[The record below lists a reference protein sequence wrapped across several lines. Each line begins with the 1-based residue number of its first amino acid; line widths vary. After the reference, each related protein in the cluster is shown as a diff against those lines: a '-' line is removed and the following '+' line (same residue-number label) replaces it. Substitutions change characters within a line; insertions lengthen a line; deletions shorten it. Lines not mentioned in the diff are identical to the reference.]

1 MDERIYIHTINNKYS
16 DYYKPE
22 RQKTY
27 LEDDLKHGELRS
39 RRLRGDLRDNTN
51 FSGLDY
57 ISLSDY
63 ELRFSSNEGRRHYNS
78 FYGYASSGI
87 SLAFPKDKIEV
98 IKPTIISI
106 CSDNRRGF
114 EAMRTLGM
122 CEDERFSDLPDEVQV
137 KNRLSLEHMNGILFP
152 TENFLVSKVFTKRI
166 KMIEL
171 LKKEIE
177 EIRELLIKY
186 GYDVNLYDV
195 DTLNEL
201 NEEEIYKLS
210 LK

>member
-1 MDERIYIHTINNKYS
+1 
-16 DYYKPE
+16 
-22 RQKTY
+22 
-27 LEDDLKHGELRS
+27 
-39 RRLRGDLRDNTN
+39 
-51 FSGLDY
+51 
-57 ISLSDY
+57 
-63 ELRFSSNEGRRHYNS
+63 
-78 FYGYASSGI
+78 
-87 SLAFPKDKIEV
+87 
-98 IKPTIISI
+98 
-106 CSDNRRGF
+106 
-114 EAMRTLGM
+114 MRTLGM

-177 EIRELLIKY
+177 EIRELIKY